1 MTSANTPQKK
11 IEYRTRRSFSCRMK
25 MAEKTTPR
33 TAPRQLTA
41 PTGKKED
48 PLYSRFPKQGPA
60 EKEGPYVGH
69 TTVGAHWHRG
79 AVRLRTRGSG
89 PRRTKRA
96 SSLAGSLRGGTS
108 APKHHGAR
116 TSSRRSC
123 KGKELDSD
131 EQRADP
137 ALDEMRLNQRLDVPA
152 QKLAADLIL
161 DDGVELDG
169 CKLRAQQAL
178 DELRL
183 D

>member
-1 MTSANTPQKK
+1 
-11 IEYRTRRSFSCRMK
+11 
-25 MAEKTTPR
+25 
-33 TAPRQLTA
+33 
-41 PTGKKED
+41 D

-79 AVRLRTRGSG
+79 AARLRTRGSG

-96 SSLAGSLRGGTS
+96 SSLAGSLRGGTT
-108 APKHHGAR
+108 AHKHHGAR

-152 QKLAADLIL
+152 QKLAADLVL
-161 DDGVELDG
+161 DDGVELGG